1 MSFSNVLYE
10 CSNEELIKIIKILDD
25 LMELDEHL
33 FKTSPYLKPHY
44 QSFKFH
50 NRMIRSEAWAHLK
63 NMSFQEH
70 NQYNYPN
77 LKKRRTESE

>member
-1 MSFSNVLYE
+1 MSGFASVLYE
-10 CSNEELIKIIKILDD
+10 CTNEELIKIIMILDD

-33 FKTSPYLKPHY
+33 FEASPYLKQHY

-50 NRMIRSEAWAHLK
+50 NRMIRSEAWSHLK
-63 NMSFQEH
+63 MPYDEH

-77 LKKRRTESE
+77 LKKKRTEEL